1 MPFGPFKSWLS
12 DDQPT
17 VAVDP
22 ARLAGDRRRARV
34 LGEDRPPEG
43 HVLADVARV
52 ASLWTG
58 RPYHVASA
66 DTAVPSPETLISAAE
81 EWGVDVTFAETALEA
96 ITDTQFPCVILTVS
110 GGSRVLTG
118 RGSDGALEVLAGD
131 RKVFLD
137 PATLAPDYAGV
148 VFLVKPR
155 LAPPSKPLEFAPPP
169 VEPTNDADVIKAGFE
184 FFKAIAREAFDKHRR
199 LFALLLLAGL
209 ISNLLTLAL
218 PLFSMSV
225 YDRVVP
231 HLAFET
237 LWALGLGVL
246 VAIMVDLAVR
256 FVRLKLVDAISLA
269 VSLKLQAQLYR
280 RLVTS
285 RLDATPRTP
294 GTAAQVVRDV
304 DTMAQIMPSMAV
316 GTLIDLPFFVLLC
329 LFLYALGGPIVLAP
343 IMGVVLLVV
352 VHILAHRAAHE
363 ASAAN
368 GQHLRTQVNQ
378 MAESVAAIET
388 IKAARM
394 EHMLMDR
401 WERHTDQAGF
411 SAHQLRLW
419 TGFAST
425 ASMVVTQVVIVAVIM
440 IGVYQI
446 SLGGMTVGALV
457 ASTIIVGRALAPIAA
472 LIGLFERAA
481 HLARSAIGATHML
494 NLPVER
500 GGDRTRG
507 TAKTVDGR
515 FDLTGVSFSYTGD
528 ARPILS
534 EIDIHIEPGERV
546 GLIGRVG
553 SGKSTLLR
561 LLARFHDASSGSLLI
576 DGFDARQTSP
586 RELREGIGYMRQDPA
601 LIDDSLRANL
611 TLGLGD
617 VDRET
622 FDLIAEVSGVRDFA
636 ARHPK
641 GYGLEVGPRGE
652 RLSGGER
659 QMVALARTLM
669 ARPNVLLLD
678 EPTAAMDNTLE
689 ARVVKQLKGHVGDRT
704 LIIATHRAPVLALVD
719 RLIWLDNGRVLADGP
734 KDEVLKRLGSADAA
748 QRSA

>member
-12 DDQPT
+12 DEQPT
-17 VAVDP
+17 ITLDP
-22 ARLAGDRRRARV
+22 ARLAGDRRRARTPD
-34 LGEDRPPEG
+34 GEALPEG
-43 HVLADVARV
+43 HVLADVAKV

-58 RPYHVASA
+58 RTHHVASA
-66 DTAVPSPETLISAAE
+66 DTAVPSPETLIAAAE
-81 EWGVDVTFAETALEA
+81 DWGVDVSFAETTLEA
-96 ITDTQFPCVILTVS
+96 INSAQFPCVVLLAS
-110 GGSRVLTG
+110 GGSRILTG
-118 RGSDGALEVLAGD
+118 RGSDGALEVLVGE
-131 RKVFLD
+131 RKVYVD
-137 PATLAPDYAGV
+137 AQMLAADFTGV
-148 VFLVKPR
+148 VFLIKPR
-155 LAPPSKPLEFAPPP
+155 LAPQAKAPDTSPPP
-169 VEPTNDADVIKAGFE
+169 VNPTSDVEVVKAGFE
-184 FFKAIAREAFDKHRR
+184 FFKAIAREAYEKHQR
-199 LFALLLLAGL
+199 LFTLLLLAGV

-246 VAIMVDLAVR
+246 IAIMVDLAVR

-304 DTMAQIMPSMAV
+304 DTMAQLMPAMAV
-316 GTLIDLPFFVLLC
+316 GLLVDLPFFFLLC
-329 LFLYALGGPIVLAP
+329 VFLYALGGPTVLAP
-343 IMGVVLLVV
+343 LFGVCLLVL
-352 VHILAHRAAHE
+352 VHWLAHRAGHE

-378 MAESVAAIET
+378 VAESVAAIET
-388 IKAARM
+388 IKATRM
-394 EHMLMDR
+394 EHLLMDR

-446 SLGGMTVGALV
+446 AQGGMTVGALV
-457 ASTIIVGRALAPIAA
+457 ASTIIVGRALQPIAA
-472 LIGLFERAA
+472 LVGLFERGA

-500 GGDRTRG
+500 GGDRTRA
-507 TAKTVDGR
+507 TSKTVDGR
-515 FDLTGVSFSYTGD
+515 FDLTGVSFSYPGD
-528 ARPILS
+528 ARPILDGI
-534 EIDIHIEPGERV
+534 EIHIEPGERV

-561 LLARFHDASSGSLLI
+561 LLARFHDASNGTILI

-586 RELREGIGYMRQDPA
+586 RELREAIGYMRQDPA
-601 LIDDSLRANL
+601 LIDDTLRGNL

-622 FDLIAEVSGVRDFA
+622 FDLIADVSGVRDFA

-669 ARPNVLLLD
+669 ARPNVMLLD

-689 ARVVKQLKGHVGDRT
+689 ARVVKQLKAHIGDRT

-719 RLIWLDNGRVLADGP
+719 RLIWLDGGRVLADGP
-734 KDEVLKRLGSADAA
+734 KDQVLKRLGAA
-748 QRSA
+748 EAGQKTG